1 MGGGRRV
8 GAASRHRLHRGLEV
22 LLRLAEHGVEEE
34 VQDLDQRVV
43 GAERLAQRADRPRR
57 LDLAVQAGEA
67 PYVAAAEAVDRLLH
81 VSDEESLWPVRV
93 NAVAL
98 GE

>member
-8 GAASRHRLHRGLEV
+8 GAASRHRLHLRLEV

-57 LDLAVQAGEA
+57 LDLPVQAGEA